1 MALLVKNR
9 SFRLLFSATAVSN
22 LGDGVSALAFPWLAT
37 LITRDPALV
46 ALVAFA
52 TTLPWLLFSVP
63 VGVLVDRYDR
73 RLLMVRADLFR
84 LILTCGVISL
94 IFSIPS
100 FPPEGDPLLY
110 ILVLA
115 ALGMM
120 LGTSNMAATG
130 KDKSAFRIPEGAYG
144 HAGWGGSTMFADP
157 KNKLA
162 FGYCMNRLGGGRLIN
177 RRGQSLIE
185 ACYKA
190 IAQQNAQKKRHLHE
204 MAPV

>member
-94 IFSIPS
+94 IFSIAS

-115 ALGMM
+115 TLGMM
-120 LGTSNMAATG
+120 LGTAWVGTLIFAGAT
-130 KDKSAFRIPEGAYG
+130 
-144 HAGWGGSTMFADP
+144 
-157 KNKLA
+157 LA
-162 FGYCMNRLGGGRLIN
+162 
-177 RRGQSLIE
+177 SLI
-185 ACYKA
+185 KGW
-190 IAQQNAQKKRHLHE
+190 LGL
-204 MAPV
+204 